1 MVQDL
6 PPIGGYAPIQY
17 KRNIPARGLR
27 PVYYLAG
34 VLGICTFGFYKWAQS
49 SRELQELAR
58 EKVWA
63 RLHLIPLLE
72 AENDRDLVR
81 RQIAEAER
89 ERALMSDV
97 KGWKMGSVYNSDK
110 VIRPRYGY
118 GPDEELKGKSA

>member
-1 MVQDL
+1 VGPEFSRATVASPPPPIL
-6 PPIGGYAPIQY
+6 PPPIIIITT
-17 KRNIPARGLR
+17 KNNNKN
-27 PVYYLAG
+27 VYG
-34 VLGICTFGFYKWAQS
+34 
-49 SRELQELAR
+49 RELAR

-89 ERALMSDV
+89 EKALMGDV

-118 GPDEELKGKSA
+118 GPDEELKGKPS

>member
-1 MVQDL
+1 MCY
-6 PPIGGYAPIQY
+6 G
-17 KRNIPARGLR
+17 R
-27 PVYYLAG
+27 
-34 VLGICTFGFYKWAQS
+34 
-49 SRELQELAR
+49 ELAR

-89 ERALMSDV
+89 ERVLMSDV

-110 VIRPRYGY
+110 VIRPKYGY
-118 GPDEELKGKSA
+118 GPDEELKEKPS